1 MISLHKKFEPLTFEY
16 VSENKE
22 LKALHINDLY
32 NSLVKGTIKF
42 FNSDILKEKECLKR
56 MDEHY
61 GKISKEILIKYN
73 DSFK

>member
-1 MISLHKKFEPLTFEY
+1 MISLLKKTELLTFEF

-42 FNSDILKEKECLKR
+42 FKSDILKEKDCLKR
-56 MDEHY
+56 MNEHY
-61 GKISKEILIKYN
+61 GKLSAEDLIKYN